1 MEEKVK
7 VLELFGEPFAVGGE
21 ETIVYEIFKNMNKKN
36 IHIDFL
42 AQYSGKNEIM
52 RKDIVAEGS
61 NFFSF
66 KEQKDNYIG
75 RVKFFINVKRFLR
88 KNDYDIVHIHSGSIL
103 GFILAIMATSGDK
116 RYIIAHSHNT
126 GIINWKKKII
136 KRIFTPVLL
145 KANMFLGCTKEAIE
159 FKFPQ
164 KIIKTGNFEIVKNG
178 IEYKQ
183 FIYNEKIRK
192 EYRNI
197 LNIKPNTIA
206 LGFVGRLVEQK
217 NPIFLVD
224 ILENVLKK
232 NRNIK
237 LFIIGEGELKQDLT
251 NLIKEKELED
261 YVSLLGNRNDV
272 NKLMQAFDV
281 FLFPS
286 LFEGLGIVAVEAQAA
301 GLPVLVSKGVP
312 EAAKISD
319 EYFYRINNYNS
330 DKWGE
335 KILEVIKTTK
345 RRNTQKEIINSGYDI
360 KATASRIRN
369 IYLKGVEYGKDK
381 RK

>member
-1 MEEKVK
+1 MEEKIK

-21 ETIVYEIFKNMNKKN
+21 ETIVYDIFKNMDKKN

-42 AQYSGKNEIM
+42 AQYSGKNEMM
-52 RKDIVAEGS
+52 RKNIIADGA
-61 NFFSF
+61 NFFAF
-66 KEQKDNYIG
+66 HEQKDNYLG
-75 RVKFFINVKRFLR
+75 RVNFFRKVKRFLK

-103 GFILAIMATSGDK
+103 GFILAIMATSDNK

-126 GIINWKKKII
+126 GIINWKKKMI
-136 KRIFTPVLL
+136 KNIFTPVLL

-164 KIIKTGNFEIVKNG
+164 NVIKTGNFEIIKNG
-178 IEYKQ
+178 INYKQ

-197 LNIKPNTIA
+197 LNIKPNIIA

-217 NPIFLVD
+217 NPMFLVD
-224 ILENVLKK
+224 VFENLLK
-232 NRNIK
+232 RSSNIK
-237 LFIIGEGELKQDLT
+237 LFIVGEGDLKQDLKH
-251 NLIKEKELED
+251 LIKEKGLCN
-261 YVSLLGNRNDV
+261 YIIMLGNRNDV

-281 FLFPS
+281 LLFPS

-301 GLPVLVSKGVP
+301 GLPVIVSKGIP

-319 EYFYRINNYNS
+319 EFFYRINNYDS

-335 KILEVIKTTK
+335 KILEVIKNTK
-345 RRNTQKEIINSGYDI
+345 RRNTQNEIINSGYDI
-360 KATASRIRN
+360 KFSASRIRD

>member
-1 MEEKVK
+1 MEEKIK

-21 ETIVYEIFKNMNKKN
+21 ETIVYDIFKNMDKKN

-42 AQYSGKNEIM
+42 AQYSGKNEMM
-52 RKDIVAEGS
+52 RKDIIADGAK
-61 NFFSF
+61 FFSF
-66 KEQKDNYIG
+66 QEQKDNYIG
-75 RVKFFINVKRFLR
+75 RVKFFIKVKRFLK
-88 KNDYDIVHIHSGSIL
+88 KNDYNIVHIHSGSIL
-103 GFILAIMATSGDK
+103 GFILAIMATSDDK

-126 GIINWKKKII
+126 GIINWKKKLI

-164 KIIKTGNFEIVKNG
+164 NVIKTGNFEVVKNG
-178 IEYKQ
+178 IKYKQ
-183 FIYNEKIRK
+183 FLYNEEIRE
-192 EYRNI
+192 EYRDI
-197 LNIKPNTIA
+197 LNIKDNTIA
-206 LGFVGRLVEQK
+206 LAFIGRLVEQK

-224 ILENVLKK
+224 ILESVLKK
-232 NRNIK
+232 NTNIK
-237 LFIIGEGELKQDLT
+237 LFIVGEGELEQDLT
-251 NLIKEKELED
+251 HLIKEKGLD
-261 YVSLLGNRNDV
+261 NYVILLGNRNDV

-281 FLFPS
+281 LLFPS

-312 EAAKISD
+312 EAAKIGE

-345 RRNTQKEIINSGYDI
+345 RKNTQKEIINSGYDI
-360 KATASRIRN
+360 KDTARRIRD
-369 IYLKGVEYGKDK
+369 IYLKGS
-381 RK
+381 RI